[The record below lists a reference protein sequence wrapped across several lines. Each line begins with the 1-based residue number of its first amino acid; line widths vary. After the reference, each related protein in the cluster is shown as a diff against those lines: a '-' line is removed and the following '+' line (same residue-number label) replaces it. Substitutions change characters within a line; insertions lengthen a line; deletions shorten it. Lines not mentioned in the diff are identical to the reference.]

1 MVKSGLRKM
10 NHQDIKKK
18 LREMSKAELRALFE
32 KAELEDIEKDLLKYA
47 YIYERMVLNTCAKLN
62 ISESTY
68 HRILPI
74 ALIKIYYTLKFN

>member
-1 MVKSGLRKM
+1 M

-74 ALIKIYYTLKFN
+74 ALIKIYYTLKFS

>member
-1 MVKSGLRKM
+1 M

-32 KAELEDIEKDLLKYA
+32 KAELEETEKWLLKYA
-47 YIYERMVLNTCAKLN
+47 YIDERLVLNTCAKLS

-68 HRILPI
+68 HRLLPI
-74 ALIKIYYTLKFN
+74 ALTKVYYTLKFS

>member
-1 MVKSGLRKM
+1 M